1 MITHIVLFKLK
12 DGVDRRAPSVLA
24 AEKSAKEVGLHVPE
38 LLSWR
43 VGWNCVGR
51 AISYDFAAVGVLPNL
66 SALESYQKNPFHQQ
80 SVERWREI
88 SDWVVV
94 DLSDQ

>member
-12 DGVDRRAPSVLA
+12 DGFDRDSPSVVDAEGLA
-24 AEKSAKEVGLHVPE
+24 RAVGDHVPE

-43 VGWNCVGR
+43 VGWNSVHR
-51 AISYDFAAVGVLPNL
+51 DIAYDFAAIGVLPDL
-66 SALESYQKNPFHQQ
+66 VALDRYHQNAFHRTA
-80 SVERWREI
+80 VRKWRSI

-94 DLSDQ
+94 DLASS

>member
-12 DGVDRRAPSVLA
+12 DGVDRRAPSVLE
-24 AEKSAKEVGLHVPE
+24 AEKLAREVGRHVPE

-43 VGWNCVGR
+43 VGWNCVAR
-51 AISYDFAAVGVLPNL
+51 DISYDFAAVGVLPDL
-66 SALESYQKNPFHQQ
+66 AGLENYQKNAFHQQ

-94 DLSDQ
+94 DLAEH

>member
-12 DGVDRRAPSVLA
+12 DGIDRRSPDVQE
-24 AEKSAKEVGLHVPE
+24 AEKFAREVGRQVPE

-43 VGWNCVGR
+43 VGWNCVDR
-51 AISYDFAAVGVLPNL
+51 DIAYDFAVVGVLPNL
-66 SALESYQKNPFHQQ
+66 AALEKYQKNAFHQE
-80 SVERWREI
+80 SVEKWREI

-94 DLSDQ
+94 DLPDH